1 MRRNLPSKTSYIG
14 RRFDRFPEHTI
25 EAHVGSGANGRLF
38 HAFNKATDS
47 HLAFKIV
54 PAANLPKGGRDRDAY
69 LLEAKTANQL
79 EHASVI
85 RCHDVFPDT
94 DPDGAGQNVVFVFD
108 YVNGMDLSKHIK
120 EKPENIDVPFVETFL
135 RTMLEVLYELQ
146 QRKSRHGDLHAGNVL
161 VAKSEYDVYGR
172 TTFRVTDF
180 GVRQVS
186 ERTQGTSD
194 YLGAAE
200 MLRQLLECIEYRDCE
215 GRDRFIYDML
225 RTDFLQRH
233 LIETDVSAD
242 PLACQ
247 PKSMLTKLDSLDDRY
262 REESKKN
269 STESKLVT
277 PFDYPNCEQ
286 MGNSHLL
293 LKSLYSD
300 RLLGL
305 TDIHARFNIVLTGPR
320 GCGKTTVF
328 RALSLDYL
336 TFVEDD
342 DPSNMKHV
350 GIYYRCDDLY
360 FNFPRYETPERPE
373 ALDVPMHFLIA
384 TLLTAALEQLEQW
397 AKRHFLAEFK
407 KKEKELVSELWQLL
421 GLPQPDGSDVDRLA
435 TLVGR
440 LRNKERKRAAR
451 KQRFVRVAEAIENYC
466 GPEAMIE
473 ACRVIRECY
482 SFLKDRPFY
491 FFIDDYSDPKITNS
505 LQANLNRL
513 LMFRSPDVFFK
524 LSTESPES
532 FAREDVDGKKFVES
546 REYSLVNL
554 GLLYITADESNQ
566 RLQFLKDL
574 FNRRFHEVQEYPVRN
589 LEDLLGSTPRNEN
602 AVARAIQTREPRQ
615 GMESRNYSGCETVA
629 ALCSGDIYY
638 MIRLVSKMVEDHGG
652 KDALAD
658 SNTSPRISPSSQN
671 RSVRAAAGEFMQ
683 SIRTLPG
690 RGPHLAAVVSAFGNV
705 ARSYLLYET
714 SNNGPGRP
722 PHQASRIEPY
732 EALRLSDDA
741 MAILRDLL
749 RYSIFIE
756 DPRGKSRRGQ
766 TVPRFY
772 LRRYLIPHFGLTFS
786 RRDSLQ
792 LENDDLD
799 CFLCD
804 PRRFEDK
811 MRLKSRED
819 AQHRR
824 EQRKNRASNGDQ
836 ADLF

>member
-14 RRFDRFPEHTI
+14 RKFDRFPDYTI
-25 EAHVGSGANGRLF
+25 QTYVGSGANGRLF
-38 HAFNKATDS
+38 RAFNEATRND
-47 HLAFKIV
+47 LAFKIV
-54 PAANLPKGGRDRDAY
+54 PSANLPEGGHDRNAY
-69 LLEAKTANQL
+69 LLEAKAANQL
-79 EHASVI
+79 EHPSVI
-85 RCHDVFPDT
+85 RCLDVFPDT
-94 DPDGAGQNVVFVFD
+94 DPDGAGQNVIFVFD
-108 YVNGMDLSKHIK
+108 YVNGMDLSKYIK
-120 EKPENIDVPFVETFL
+120 GTPESIDVPFVEKFL
-135 RTMLEVLYELQ
+135 RTMLEVLYELK

-172 TTFRVTDF
+172 ITFRVTDF
-180 GVRQVS
+180 GVQQVS

-194 YLGAAE
+194 YLGVAQ
-200 MLRQLLECIEYRDCE
+200 MLRQLLERIEYRDCE
-215 GRDRFIYDML
+215 GRDRFVYDLL

-247 PKSMLTKLDSLDDRY
+247 PRAMLTKLDSLDDKY
-262 REESKKN
+262 REESKRN
-269 STESKLVT
+269 STEAKLVT

-305 TDIHARFNIVLTGPR
+305 SDIHARSNIVLTGPR

-336 TFVEDD
+336 TFVGDD
-342 DPSNMKHV
+342 APSNMKYV

-384 TLLTAALEQLEQW
+384 TLLATSLEQLSRW
-397 AKRHFLAEFK
+397 AKKHFKQEF
-407 KKEKELVSELWQLL
+407 EKNEESLVANLWDLL
-421 GLPQPDGSDVDRLA
+421 DLRQPKNPSSHQLA
-435 TLVGR
+435 TLVSR
-440 LRNKERKRAAR
+440 LRNKERKRAAQ
-451 KQRFVRVAEAIENYC
+451 KQRFVNTAEPIENYC
-466 GPEAMIE
+466 GPGSMIE
-473 ACRVIRECY
+473 ICRFVRE
-482 SFLKDRPFY
+482 SFTFLKDRPFY
-491 FFIDDYSDPKITNS
+491 FFIDDYSDPKITGD

-524 LSTESPES
+524 LSTESPVS

-546 REYSLVNL
+546 REFSLLNL
-554 GLLYITADESNQ
+554 GLRYITDETNQ
-566 RLQFLKDL
+566 RSMFLTDL
-574 FNRRFHEVQEYPVRN
+574 FDRRFREVEEYPVRT
-589 LEDLLGSTPRNEN
+589 LGDLLGSSPRNEN
-602 AVARAIQTREPRQ
+602 AAARSIQNPKPKQEGEHRH
-615 GMESRNYSGCETVA
+615 YAGCETIA
-629 ALCSGDIYY
+629 AMCSGDIYY
-638 MIRLVSKMVEDHGG
+638 MIRLVSRMVEDYGG
-652 KDALAD
+652 RGALAMSD
-658 SNTSPRISPSSQN
+658 TTPRIPPRSQN
-671 RSVRAAAGEFMQ
+671 KSVRAAAGEFME

-690 RGPHLAAVVSAFGNV
+690 KGSHLADVVSAFGNV
-705 ARSYLLYET
+705 ARSYLRYET
-714 SNNGPGRP
+714 SGNGPEKP

-732 EALRLSDDA
+732 EALRLSDEA
-741 MAILRDLL
+741 TEILRELL

-766 TVPRFY
+766 AVPRFY

-804 PRRFEDK
+804 PRKFEDK

-824 EQRKNRASNGDQ
+824 EQRKNRASRGDQ